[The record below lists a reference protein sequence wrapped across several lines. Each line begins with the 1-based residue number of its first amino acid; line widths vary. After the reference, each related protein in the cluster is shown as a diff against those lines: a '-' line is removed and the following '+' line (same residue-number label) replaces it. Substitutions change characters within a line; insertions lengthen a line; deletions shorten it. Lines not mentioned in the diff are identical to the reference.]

1 VTRVVF
7 VCGTLGFGAVFF
19 LKDYL
24 IGLFGKGY
32 EASAAV
38 IIIILVSETIDFGV
52 GPARQLITMSGG
64 GRINLINSILTLT
77 IDITASFLLIP
88 KYGIMGAAIA
98 NAFTNVVLQI
108 VTVVELMVIYKL
120 SPFSKQYF
128 IEASLF
134 VGCILGTVFL
144 PLPNL
149 VKLAIYL
156 VVLSTLYLT
165 ITLGKK
171 ERQKI
176 KALISEKRKKKKFR
190 VEADQEA

>member
-1 VTRVVF
+1 
-7 VCGTLGFGAVFF
+7 
-19 LKDYL
+19 
-24 IGLFGKGY
+24 
-32 EASAAV
+32 
-38 IIIILVSETIDFGV
+38 
-52 GPARQLITMSGG
+52 
-64 GRINLINSILTLT
+64 
-77 IDITASFLLIP
+77 
-88 KYGIMGAAIA
+88 
-98 NAFTNVVLQI
+98 
-108 VTVVELMVIYKL
+108 MVIYKL
-120 SPFSKQYF
+120 SPFSKEYF
-128 IEASLF
+128 IEAFLF